1 MQKRFRFSM
10 AMESP
15 HQIQTLGK
23 QKKKKTKQQGEE
35 LSTVL
40 HAKQMQLKTSL
51 PS

>member
-1 MQKRFRFSM
+1 MQKRFHFSM

-23 QKKKKTKQQGEE
+23 QKKKTKQQGKE